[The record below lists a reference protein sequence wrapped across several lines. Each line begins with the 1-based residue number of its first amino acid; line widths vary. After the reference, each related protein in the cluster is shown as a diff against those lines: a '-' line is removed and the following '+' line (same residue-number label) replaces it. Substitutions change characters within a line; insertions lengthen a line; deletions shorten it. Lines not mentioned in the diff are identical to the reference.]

1 MPPALRASQLL
12 ATPIPSA
19 YESQGLEIQ
28 RAVEQAVQESVQL
41 GVDKQGK
48 QVTPWLLKRVGELTK
63 GKALESSKSYL
74 PISGMLLWM
83 VTSEVKREP
92 LWADIA
98 LIENNAAVG
107 AQIGQGLLKLK
118 RDHKEGSANKL
129 VSQWSLNGGKNVS
142 NSL

>member
-1 MPPALRASQLL
+1 M
-12 ATPIPSA
+12 
-19 YESQGLEIQ
+19 
-28 RAVEQAVQESVQL
+28 
-41 GVDKQGK
+41 
-48 QVTPWLLKRVGELTK
+48 GELTK

-107 AQIGQGLLKLK
+107 AQIGQDLLKLK